1 MAMSHR
7 LRWMRQ
13 QLDPLS
19 TLRNRIDLDPV
30 GYPQQKEELR
40 FLTPSPISSG
50 IGVCKGLLLGTRATL
65 TYKWSAR
72 WHAKK
77 LRSLHAITPWTWC
90 GSRSRQGSASEAL
103 TAEPARRGRHAGI

>member
-1 MAMSHR
+1 
-7 LRWMRQ
+7 MRQ

-30 GYPQQKEELR
+30 VQPQQKEEPR
-40 FLTPSPISSG
+40 FPTPSPTSSG

-65 TYKWSAR
+65 TYKWFAR
-72 WHAKK
+72 RHAKK
-77 LRSLHAITPWTWC
+77 LRSLHAITPWTWRS
-90 GSRSRQGSASEAL
+90 SRLRQGSASEAQ